1 MSSKLQQQ
9 KLDHRAVTV
18 AQLVEWSLPIPDVRG
33 SNLVIGKI
41 YIERLKMQVGRRRLG
56 KRHQDKKFSKPFG
69 K

>member
-1 MSSKLQQQ
+1 M
-9 KLDHRAVTV
+9 VV